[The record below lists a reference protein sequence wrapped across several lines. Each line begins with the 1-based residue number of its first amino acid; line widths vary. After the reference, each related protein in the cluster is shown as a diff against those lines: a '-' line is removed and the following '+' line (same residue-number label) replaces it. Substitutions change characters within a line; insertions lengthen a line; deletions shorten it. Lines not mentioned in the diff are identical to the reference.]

1 MFNIYYMIKNYES
14 FFTDLFAKKDN
25 SYKIENFFEIAS
37 DINDILYE
45 ISDSMEVDSE
55 FSFFCLAGD
64 SDFTGTFKLE
74 IENGKFISPL
84 RDLKFCGFNDMSDFI
99 QKIKNN
105 KFTFFIQFLKKTDLD
120 KKGRSASPV
129 GTSGKLTPS
138 EMKIINSVGERIKNV
153 AGFKK
158 YKLYKKDSALHPIT
172 VWDMSFSF

>member
-45 ISDSMEVDSE
+45 IPDSMEVDSE
-55 FSFFCLAGD
+55 FSFFCLTGED
-64 SDFTGTFKLE
+64 RIENIIYGTFKLE

-84 RDLKFCGFNDMSDFI
+84 RDLKFCGFKDMSDFI

-105 KFTFFIQFLKKTDLD
+105 KFTFFIQFLKKTDMD
-120 KKGRSASPV
+120 RKGQS
-129 GTSGKLTPS
+129 GGKLTPA

-153 AGFKK
+153 GGFKK

-172 VWDMSFSF
+172 VWDMSFNF